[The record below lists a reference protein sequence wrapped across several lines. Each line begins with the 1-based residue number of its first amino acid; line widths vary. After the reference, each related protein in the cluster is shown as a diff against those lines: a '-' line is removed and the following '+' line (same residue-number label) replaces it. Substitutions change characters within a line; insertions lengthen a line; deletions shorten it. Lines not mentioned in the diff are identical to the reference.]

1 MAATFSYFSELIF
14 RQRQSSVFATTIG
27 TIATLT
33 ACRALCVAF
42 ETATLRSHRI
52 VLKDFALEDPDLD
65 AADAECG
72 FSFGCAVVD
81 VRTQRVQR
89 NATFAVPFGTSDFCT
104 TETAAAGDLD
114 AFGAKTHC
122 RLNSTLHRTAESHAA
137 LELLGDRLSNES
149 CVDFRLAHFNDVEVR
164 FGVGHLGKLLAKLL
178 DVRALL
184 ADDQTRASRVDR
196 NAALLVR
203 TLDDH
208 LGDAGLLEF
217 LDQVCPD
224 LQVFMQKL
232 AVFSGVSVPAA
243 VPGTVDAEAEADW
256 IDFLTHYAASP
267 FSSTSRTTIVR

>member
-33 ACRALCVAF
+33 ACRALSIAF
-42 ETATLRSHRI
+42 ETTTLRGHRI

-65 AADAECG
+65 AADAERG
-72 FSFGCAVVD
+72 FRFSCAVVD

-89 NATFAVPFGTSDFCT
+89 NASFTVPFGTSDFGA
-104 TETAAAGDLD
+104 TETATAGDLD

-122 RLNSTLHRTAESHAA
+122 GLNRTLHRTAESHAA
-137 LELLGDRLSNES
+137 LELLGDRLSDES
-149 CVDFRLAHFNDVEVR
+149 RVDFRLAHFNDVEVR
-164 FGVGHLGKLLAKLL
+164 FGVGHLRKLLAKLL

-184 ADDQTRASRVDR
+184 ADDETRTSRMDR

-203 TLDDH
+203 TLDDN
-208 LGDAGLLEF
+208 LGDTGLLEF
-217 LDQVCPD
+217 LDQVSPD
-224 LQVFMQKL
+224 LQVFMQQL

-243 VPGTVDAEAEADW
+243 IPGTVDAEAEADR